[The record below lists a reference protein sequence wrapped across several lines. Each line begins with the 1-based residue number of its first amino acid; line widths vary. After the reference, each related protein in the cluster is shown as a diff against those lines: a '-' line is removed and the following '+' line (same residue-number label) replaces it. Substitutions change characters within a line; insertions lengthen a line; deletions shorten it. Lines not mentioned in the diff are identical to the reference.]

1 MSQLA
6 IITALAQEATPPAG
20 GGGLFG
26 SPFIII
32 ILMFVGMYFLVIAP
46 QRKKQKEHEKKIAS
60 LKIGDRIVT
69 NGGLYATISNVK
81 SDRLVIKLV
90 DGTKAELAKNFVASV
105 LAPGEEGKGVQPTV
119 PAEQAK

>member
-1 MSQLA
+1 MSTTA
-6 IITALAQEATPPAG
+6 FITALAQAATDQPG
-20 GGGLFG
+20 GGMGGTFL
-26 SPFIII
+26 IL
-32 ILMFVGMYFLVIAP
+32 ILMFGGMYFLVIAP
-46 QRKKQKEHEKKIAS
+46 QRKKQKEHQKRIEA

-90 DGTKAELAKNFVASV
+90 DGTKAELAKNFVTSV
-105 LAPGEEGKGVQPTV
+105 LAPGDEGKDIQPTV